1 MAENQE
7 PQNPMFAT
15 DKTADMN
22 LFNDAS
28 RRRVAIHLSRIGK
41 VLSGELDGKGRSIQ
55 KLDINNG
62 NPCTTDGNTVWL
74 SYPILP
80 DVKSAAENL
89 VISEAILAH
98 EAAGHLRYTNFN
110 AWKRIAD
117 NIKRGDDDRLLHDF
131 VNIVEDARVNWL
143 LGQDFA
149 GSKKRLDYTQS
160 RLMAQHRAKVEGRV
174 IEDNEA
180 PKLGV
185 IAIATEVILATPH
198 FVNHPKV
205 IDMMN
210 EARPLFA
217 DAIASQD
224 TSTVIKK
231 ARVILDIYR
240 KHFPADETG
249 GSEYGASTSPEGEAL
264 FADDMSMDKITEA
277 ANNQRRNKKEAEK
290 VKTKRFKKM
299 ERPTESRDM
308 SDAPDNNSDDE
319 AANAVNDALNGADGQ
334 GSEMEGNE
342 STEGDGGDG
351 GDAEGEGDSGSQT
364 GDSSSADGQGDE
376 VFGESG
382 DEGIGQGENQEAS
395 NVAGEV
401 ITAPAETGEGGS
413 YGVGNALAETGEGT
427 ADVEMM
433 SEMQDI
439 LDELGEMIDYEVE
452 YIEENGDMFQDDSG
466 LDGGGRFYGHDVVV
480 GKKHDESTDLSMRT
494 DGFAVVERTNRAG
507 IKRIGKVMK
516 NLVKGADTKFNT
528 HKKRGRLDT
537 RRLWA
542 HSTSDKV
549 FKTDRIAPEF
559 KANVVVLIDASGSM
573 GCSVSGTH
581 YGEYKSR
588 ADCAAEAAI
597 TISSTL
603 EDIGATYEV
612 VDFFSQ
618 YGRGSKTAAP
628 NGETRITQRKR
639 FDETLNSKT
648 KAAIAK
654 SHVGRENADGFALRW
669 AIDRTAAFGNEGAK
683 RIVFVISDGQ
693 PAGPAPPNHS
703 SRSHLVSVLKEAED
717 EDVIIFSV
725 GIAGMDTSKYYGN
738 HGHASVSN
746 TANLAQDILLP
757 LKACLKKALRA

>member
-1 MAENQE
+1 MAENQT
-7 PQNPMFAT
+7 PANPMFAT
-15 DKTADMN
+15 DKKADMN
-22 LFNDAS
+22 VFNEAS

-62 NPCTTDGNTVWL
+62 NPCATDGNTVWL

-80 DVKSAAENL
+80 DVQTAAENL

-117 NIKRGDDDRLLHDF
+117 AIKRGDDDRLLHDF

-160 RLMAQHRAKVEGRV
+160 RLMAQHKATLEGRV
-174 IEDNEA
+174 IGDNEA

-185 IAIATEVILATPH
+185 IAIATEVILAIPH
-198 FVNHPKV
+198 FVNHPQV
-205 IDMMN
+205 NAMMD

-231 ARVILDIYR
+231 ARVILEIYR
-240 KHFPADETG
+240 THFPADETN
-249 GSEYGASTSPEGEAL
+249 GSEYGASSSPEGEAL

-277 ANNQRRNKKEAEK
+277 ANNQRKMKKEAEK
-290 VKTKRFKKM
+290 VRTKRFKKM
-299 ERPTESRDM
+299 ERPTEGRDM

-334 GSEMEGNE
+334 GSEMEGDE
-342 STEGDGGDG
+342 SSDCNGGEGSDG
-351 GDAEGEGDSGSQT
+351 EGECESGSQT

-382 DEGIGQGENQEAS
+382 DESVGQGESQDAS
-395 NVAGEV
+395 NVEGEV
-401 ITAPAETGEGGS
+401 ITAPAETGESGS
-413 YGVGNALAETGEGT
+413 YGVGNALAKTGEGT
-427 ADVEMM
+427 ADVQMM

-439 LDELGEMIDYEVE
+439 LDELGDMIDYEVE

-466 LDGGGRFYGHDVVV
+466 VDGGGRFYGHDVVV
-480 GKKHDESTDLSMRT
+480 GKKHDESTDFSMRT
-494 DGFAVVERTNRAG
+494 DGYAVVERTNRAG

-516 NLVKGADTKFNT
+516 NLVKGADTRFNS

-549 FKTDRIAPEF
+549 FKTDKISPEF

-573 GCSVSGTH
+573 GCTVPSEDSR
-581 YGEYKSR
+581 YKSR

-618 YGRGSKTAAP
+618 YGRGSRTQAP

-669 AIDRTAAFGNEGAK
+669 AIDRTAHFGNEGAK
-683 RIVFVISDGQ
+683 RIVFVISDGS
-693 PAGPAPPNHS
+693 PAGPAPPHHS

-725 GIAGMDTSKYYGN
+725 GIAGMDTSRYYGN